1 MLRDDAT
8 HASSAS
14 IAAAIDAILDSIVAD
29 AVRKAATDDAQAPA
43 APTTDA
49 APDDGTPTDDEC
61 PVCFAPMASTVKTIP
76 PCGHAVCLR
85 CLLRLRDRRCVLCRA
100 DLADHFPAAAP
111 LSTPPGSPPTVIA
124 TRYSPVRLARAPPL
138 VTSASPTTPTFP
150 IMRTPRAPRRPPYEY
165 MPDYHNVDLL
175 LRLAAQPDRA
185 AVRRPVFATHDAHLG
200 APPVVAEYSA

>member
-85 CLLRLRDRRCVLCRA
+85 CLLRLRDRRGEGQ
-100 DLADHFPAAAP
+100 AP
-111 LSTPPGSPPTVIA
+111 LLCLTDVLSDTAG
-124 TRYSPVRLARAPPL
+124 VRKCLPQLRLRPL
-138 VTSASPTTPTFP
+138 PAEPF
-150 IMRTPRAPRRPPYEY
+150 
-165 MPDYHNVDLL
+165 LL
-175 LRLAAQPDRA
+175 LYEPHAGEL
-185 AVRRPVFATHDAHLG
+185 
-200 APPVVAEYSA
+200 